1 VTSIAKPDDH
11 KGYYP
16 GATPIT
22 IRVTGHAETG
32 RILGAQLVGHR
43 HAEISKRVDTY
54 ATALFHGMTVGDMSQ
69 LDLSYTPPLG
79 SPWDPVQMATQSWVT
94 DHHRDAERAA
104 LARP

>member
-43 HAEISKRVDTY
+43 HAEISKRVDT
-54 ATALFHGMTVGDMSQ
+54 
-69 LDLSYTPPLG
+69 
-79 SPWDPVQMATQSWVT
+79 
-94 DHHRDAERAA
+94 
-104 LARP
+104 